1 MEESAVGRCWRKG
14 AEQISDVM
22 QMCLWL
28 FRVVI
33 LLLESDSRAVCFLS
47 DRKIVTL
54 GNPAAVRS
62 SNLVCI

>member
-1 MEESAVGRCWRKG
+1 MGRCWRKG

-33 LLLESDSRAVCFLS
+33 LLLESDRRAVCFLS

-54 GNPAAVRS
+54 GNPATV
-62 SNLVCI
+62 

>member
-1 MEESAVGRCWRKG
+1 MGHCWRKG

-28 FRVVI
+28 LRVVI
-33 LLLESDSRAVCFLS
+33 LLLDSDSRAVCFLS

-54 GNPAAVRS
+54 GNPAAV
-62 SNLVCI
+62 

>member
-1 MEESAVGRCWRKG
+1 MGRCWRKG

-33 LLLESDSRAVCFLS
+33 LLLESDRRAVCFLS